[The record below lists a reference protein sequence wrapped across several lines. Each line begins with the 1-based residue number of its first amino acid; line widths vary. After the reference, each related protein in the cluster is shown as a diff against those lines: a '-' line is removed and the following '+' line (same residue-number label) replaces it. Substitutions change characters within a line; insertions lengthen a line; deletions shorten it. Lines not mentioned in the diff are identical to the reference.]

1 MIALGFL
8 PHLNLLSKWT
18 IWYAKHCR

>member
-8 PHLNLLSKWT
+8 PHLNLLSK
-18 IWYAKHCR
+18 